1 VPLDEAMLTRAIA
14 VQQPALLLFENG
26 DPTLPIIAGL
36 IQPAP
41 GAELLASLLEP
52 RRPADAATP
61 ATTPSPAPTVAPP
74 LEGRV
79 DGKRV
84 VLEGRDEVTLK
95 CGEALITLRRDGKV
109 ILRGVYI
116 ETTATGVNRIRG
128 GSVKIN

>member
-1 VPLDEAMLTRAIA
+1 MLARAIA
-14 VQQPALLLFENG
+14 VRQPALLLFENG

-41 GAELLASLLEP
+41 EGELLASLLAS
-52 RRPADAATP
+52 RRSPEAPASAPLAGRAVAA
-61 ATTPSPAPTVAPP
+61 VAPP
-74 LEGRV
+74 LEAHV
-79 DGKRV
+79 DGRRV

-109 ILRGVYI
+109 ILRGAYI